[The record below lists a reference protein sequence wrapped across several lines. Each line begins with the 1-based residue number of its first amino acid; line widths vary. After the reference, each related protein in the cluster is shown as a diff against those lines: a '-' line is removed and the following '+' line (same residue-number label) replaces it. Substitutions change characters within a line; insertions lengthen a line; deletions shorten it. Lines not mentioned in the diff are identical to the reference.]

1 MNPITTTPFLSAA
14 DEAFAQ
20 RLEANEDEAWRGLLG
35 SVPPVFSNPV
45 AEQIADLLVMK
56 SSGEYQDDM
65 GKFIR
70 RMLYTKAA
78 LSSEREERPEDD
90 DDDTMD
96 VEEADDDTMSVE
108 EADDDTM
115 SVDERDDGRW
125 PVDPEQDYGGDFPPE
140 EYSPTDEDDD
150 TMDVEEDDGEDWGS
164 AGGPPLPGRRLI
176 DGEWKSVPYAEWTDA
191 DKALAE
197 EIYGHDSED
206 EEERAYE
213 EWLAKRDRWL
223 QKQSKETLIEMVL
236 MDDLEK
242 ELYINKQVDDSDA
255 E

>member
-1 MNPITTTPFLSAA
+1 MLMNPITTPFLSAA

-45 AEQIADLLVMK
+45 AEQIAELLVLK
-56 SSGEYQDDM
+56 SKGQQCQDDM
-65 GKFIR
+65 GKLIR
-70 RMLYTKAA
+70 RMLYTKAS

-90 DDDTMD
+90 ESMVT
-96 VEEADDDTMSVE
+96 VS
-108 EADDDTM
+108 
-115 SVDERDDGRW
+115 
-125 PVDPEQDYGGDFPPE
+125 
-140 EYSPTDEDDD
+140 DEDDD
-150 TMDVEEDDGEDWGS
+150 TMDVEEDDDDDTMDVDDEDEDWGT
-164 AGGPPLPGRRLI
+164 AGGPPLPGRRFI

-213 EWLAKRDRWL
+213 EWVAKRDRWL